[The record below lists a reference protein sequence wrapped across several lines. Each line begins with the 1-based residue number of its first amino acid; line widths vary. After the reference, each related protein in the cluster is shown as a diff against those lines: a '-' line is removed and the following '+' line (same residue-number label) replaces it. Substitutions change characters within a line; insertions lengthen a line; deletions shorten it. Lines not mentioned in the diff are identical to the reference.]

1 MKKAVNH
8 PYEKLLKAMSLTV
21 TDDGRNWHGLSF
33 SNTDQ
38 LLDVWNAMSRRSK
51 SKLVSDS
58 RWNHYPLMSYT
69 KTSRKRFGVLIDMIV
84 RSSLNQQN
92 EDSLRPLVNN
102 STGIWAV
109 FMLDNAPSSARL
121 KIAKRLRKS
130 SDTRVRAR
138 CSKILPVSLLHSMLD
153 DKHYSVRASAMRRI
167 GIDNCYQAYL
177 PSSLDVSRKKHDW
190 WWQSW
195 LSKQAISLAEPEELA
210 FLVDQAKSL
219 DLETGNLDSID
230 ALLGALISRM
240 TPEDALFLMNLKD
253 AGSGVSR
260 ALEQKLK
267 HT

>member
-8 PYEKLLKAMSLTV
+8 PYKKFLKAMSLASV
-21 TDDGRNWHGLSF
+21 SGEKSWGGLSF
-33 SNTDQ
+33 TNTDRVI
-38 LLDVWNAMSRRSK
+38 DAWNAMSRRSK

-69 KTSRKRFGVLIDMIV
+69 KGSKKRFGAIINMIV
-84 RSSLNQQN
+84 SNSLSQQR
-92 EDSLRPLVNN
+92 EADLKPLLNN
-102 STGIWAV
+102 SSGIWAV
-109 FMLDNAPSSARL
+109 FMLDLAPSSARL

-130 SDTRVRAR
+130 PDTRVRTR
-138 CSKILPVSLLHSMLD
+138 CSKILPVSLLHTMLD
-153 DKHYSVRASAMRRI
+153 DKHYSVRAAAIQRI
-167 GIDNCYQAYL
+167 GIDNCYKAYL
-177 PSSLDVSRKKHDW
+177 PSSLDISRKKHDW

-195 LSKQAISLAEPEELA
+195 LSKQAISLAEPEELT

-219 DLETGNLDSID
+219 DLETGDFDSIG
-230 ALLGALISRM
+230 ALLGALIGRM